1 MERLETAKVLLQDA
15 LVNKKKTEEFF
26 NLIKKIIS
34 YEDEMIKLR
43 ADYANEQFLDSKLD
57 QNKFI
62 NYDEVVLS
70 KIDMANKEDFA
81 QQFKQEKL
89 IFPFIPFWYTSLNG
103 METSHSD
110 ILRKMLK
117 LKQPEA
123 KQLCNFLGCANLNEF
138 TTYMRHSKKVKEFI
152 LFDTD
157 DLTYFKRQYGIDEN
171 ILKGFANLISILA
184 KEFLM
189 VPQLMFDLAKPSQIE
204 EINLSN
210 FNGEHLTSDGISAI
224 VACVQNF

>member
-70 KIDMANKEDFA
+70 KIDLANKEDFA
-81 QQFKQEKL
+81 
-89 IFPFIPFWYTSLNG
+89 
-103 METSHSD
+103 
-110 ILRKMLK
+110 
-117 LKQPEA
+117 
-123 KQLCNFLGCANLNEF
+123 
-138 TTYMRHSKKVKEFI
+138 
-152 LFDTD
+152 
-157 DLTYFKRQYGIDEN
+157 
-171 ILKGFANLISILA
+171 
-184 KEFLM
+184 
-189 VPQLMFDLAKPSQIE
+189 
-204 EINLSN
+204 
-210 FNGEHLTSDGISAI
+210 
-224 VACVQNF
+224 